1 MTLRLSG
8 GGICVFWAKLLAAI
22 HGVEDAFHP
31 NRVTALFA
39 LKCLRI
45 G

>member
-1 MTLRLSG
+1 MRLSRG
-8 GGICVFWAKLLAAI
+8 STSVFWAKLLAGI
-22 HGVEDAFHP
+22 HGFQDAFHP

>member
-1 MTLRLSG
+1 MRLSG
-8 GGICVFWAKLLAAI
+8 SSSPCVFWELLLACI

>member
-1 MTLRLSG
+1 LSRGGTLRL
-8 GGICVFWAKLLAAI
+8 WAKLLAGI
-22 HGVEDAFHP
+22 YGVQDAFHP